1 MPERPRGLPSSH
13 YAQEHGTR
21 ARGEAMATHQL
32 RLDPLTGRWVVVAEQ
47 RRWRP
52 QALALSSE
60 RGPDDPSRP
69 CPFCPGNE
77 EETPPALETYGP
89 NGSWRVRVVPNLYP
103 AFNEHEPMVS
113 TTHGPVFTS
122 APASGIHEVL
132 VLSPDHEATWG
143 TLELE
148 QVHVVMAAIRDRIE
162 AHAHTPAIRYSQV
175 IVNQGREAGAS
186 MAHPHAQLLGISF
199 VPRELADEQ
208 AGFARFV
215 GGCLLCN
222 TIVLEE
228 SIGERLVAS
237 TDYAVVIAPYWAA
250 GPFELL
256 VVPRHH
262 SAHLHLAAQETLFA
276 VGDAIRDG
284 LARLRTR
291 LGPVAY
297 NVVFHSSPYRAFGQF
312 HWHAHIVAKLSTRAG
327 FEMGTGVP
335 INVVAPEVAARVLA
349 GEAPN
354 QAAS

>member
-1 MPERPRGLPSSH
+1 
-13 YAQEHGTR
+13 
-21 ARGEAMATHQL
+21 MATHQL
-32 RLDPLTGRWVVVAEQ
+32 RLDPLTGRWVVVAER

-60 RGPDDPSRP
+60 QGPEDPTRP

-77 EETPPALETYGP
+77 EDTPPALETYGP
-89 NGSWRVRVVPNLYP
+89 SGSWRVRVVPNLYP
-103 AFNEHEPMVS
+103 AFEGDEPMVS

-132 VLSPDHEATWG
+132 VLSPDHQRTWA
-143 TLELE
+143 ELDAD
-148 QVHVVMAAIRDRIE
+148 QIHVIMAAIRDRIE
-162 AHAHTPAIRYSQV
+162 AHAHSPAIRYSQV
-175 IVNQGREAGAS
+175 IVNQGRDAGAS

-199 VPRELADEQ
+199 VPRELSDEQ

-222 TIVLEE
+222 TVALEE
-228 SIGERLVAS
+228 SLGERLVVGSEHAI
-237 TDYAVVIAPYWAA
+237 AIAPYWSA

-256 VVPRHH
+256 VIPRHH
-262 SAHLHLAAQETLFA
+262 GAHLHLAAQETLFG
-276 VGDAIRDG
+276 VGEVIQEA
-284 LARLRTR
+284 LQRLRTH

-297 NVVFHSSPYRAFGQF
+297 NLVFHSSPYRAFGQF
-312 HWHAHIVAKLSTRAG
+312 HWHAHVYPKLATRAG

-335 INVVAPEVAARVLA
+335 INVVPPEVATQVLA
-349 GEAPN
+349 GNESI